1 MRRVRPAMRSATGHL
16 AAAAPLVLT
25 SRRTYGVLYRTHKGE
40 KSERAA
46 PGTTAANSSSS
57 NNNGNSGEAGKKDKT
72 GDTFQESA
80 GVLVTTRG
88 VIAHH
93 EIVREVG
100 IIVGSSVS
108 SRHVGLDLLA
118 RVKGVFGG
126 SVVAY
131 AEMMVDS
138 SAEATHNLMREA
150 SRRGANAVLRV
161 RYETAVSSDPAV
173 WSSTFSYTLA
183 YGTAVVVR
191 PVKGAKEATSW
202 RDHHSDDDDTDDDD
216 D

>member
-1 MRRVRPAMRSATGHL
+1 
-16 AAAAPLVLT
+16 
-25 SRRTYGVLYRTHKGE
+25 VLYRSPGTKPRRSDRD
-40 KSERAA
+40 KDAA
-46 PGTTAANSSSS
+46 PKPAEHN
-57 NNNGNSGEAGKKDKT
+57 GEAGSKPDDATDGTKEDHHKT
-72 GDTFQESA
+72 GDTFKESA

-88 VIAHH
+88 VIANH

-100 IIVGSSVS
+100 IIVGSSVK
-108 SRHVGLDLLA
+108 SRHVGHDLWA
-118 RVKGVFGG
+118 RVQGVFGL

-138 SAEATHNLMREA
+138 SAEATHNLMNEA

-161 RYETAVSSDPAV
+161 RYETAASSDPAV

-191 PVKGAKEATSW
+191 PIKGAKQTSW
-202 RDHHSDDDDTDDDD
+202 RDAHSDDDDDDDD
-216 D
+216 DD